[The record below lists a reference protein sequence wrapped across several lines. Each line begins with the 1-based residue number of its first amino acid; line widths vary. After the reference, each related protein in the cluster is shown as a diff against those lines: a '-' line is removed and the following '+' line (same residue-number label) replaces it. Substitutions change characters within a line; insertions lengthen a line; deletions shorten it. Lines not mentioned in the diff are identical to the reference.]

1 MQHALPDAAD
11 LPAAVSHQ
19 LQAQALPDCRPLAL
33 GTAPL
38 LQLHAP
44 VRAQG
49 PLLAPGGLPPCS
61 PTCEGDAGDLQR
73 PFLTALNSGSTGM
86 HPPCGEHVD
95 RCGLAGARPTSLLG
109 WPSSLGREHPF
120 APRHDGCLCSQLVRA
135 GCIYLQALLK
145 GVGTCERHVQL
156 ERVTKPK
163 PFLSSQPATEG
174 GQGLCQGPCQD
185 PCQSPRQGLDSKGH
199 APAEEPPDH
208 ERGVHQ
214 AQDKQATKD
223 DDVVGQHRLHTR
235 TF

>member
-1 MQHALPDAAD
+1 MPVPAERCSENVRTSLPACMQHALPDAAD

-38 LQLHAP
+38 HQLHAP

-49 PLLAPGGLPPCS
+49 HLLAPGGLPPCS

-135 GCIYLQALLK
+135 GFAAL
-145 GVGTCERHVQL
+145 G
-156 ERVTKPK
+156 RVRAAKPV
-163 PFLSSQPATEG
+163 SHSRT
-174 GQGLCQGPCQD
+174 
-185 PCQSPRQGLDSKGH
+185 
-199 APAEEPPDH
+199 
-208 ERGVHQ
+208 
-214 AQDKQATKD
+214 
-223 DDVVGQHRLHTR
+223 VVGPRVPPALSATCAGGLAP
-235 TF
+235 